1 MNVRTTP
8 IYYETLLK
16 EARTIVSR
24 LRDVG
29 IKAYITGGLALDR
42 FTHQLRE
49 HKDIDIFIDGYSSD
63 LVGRVDSIMRSLGYE
78 AIHWGGR
85 KDGSVGI
92 LVYTKETGLMPI
104 FVDVFFKSFNAIMP
118 YFGEVIPYSE
128 DDYYLNELLVFGHYL
143 IGSGLQFDPN
153 SKDAKRLRD
162 MINYLRSV
170 GKL

>member
-1 MNVRTTP
+1 MNVRATP

-29 IKAYITGGLALDR
+29 IKAYITGGLALDK
-42 FTHQLRE
+42 FTNQLRE
-49 HKDIDIFIDGYSSD
+49 HQDIDIFVDGYSGE
-63 LVGRVDSIMRSLGYE
+63 LVGRVDSIMKSLGYE
-78 AIHWGGR
+78 AVHWGGR

-104 FVDVFFKSFNAIMP
+104 FVDIFFKSFNAIMP

-128 DDYYLNELLVFGHYL
+128 DDYYLNELLVFVHYV
-143 IGSGLQFDPN
+143 IGAGLKFNPEC
-153 SKDAKRLRD
+153 KDAKRLRE
-162 MINYLRSV
+162 MINYFRSV
-170 GKL
+170 EKV